1 MSQWRQETKDGVVF
15 QWKNRRSELS
25 RYVVGGDGEKGH
37 DEAREEELEGSRSL
51 AHGRDRRE
59 A

>member
-1 MSQWRQETKDGVVF
+1 MEVVF
-15 QWKNRRSELS
+15 QWKNRRSALS
-25 RYVVGGDGEKGH
+25 RYIVGGDGEKGH
-37 DEAREEELEGSRSL
+37 DEAGEEDLEGSRSL